1 MRVLGVDPGTIVCG
15 WGVVE
20 LAGSRLIHVGS
31 GTIDAGRGDISCRL
45 ALVYSELLS
54 VLDEHSPTDLS
65 LERNFVARNV
75 QSAFRIGEARG
86 VAMAAAA
93 ARGIGVSEYTPM
105 MIKKSVVGYGKADKA
120 QVQAAI
126 ARLLSLPE
134 LPRTDA
140 ADALAAAL
148 CHGLTG
154 RFDARV
160 ADALSLRG
168 LSRGRGRSWRTARL

>member
-20 LAGSRLIHVGS
+20 LDGARLTHVAS
-31 GTIDAGRGDISCRL
+31 GTIEAGRGDVACRL
-45 ALVYSELLS
+45 SLVYAELLA
-54 VLDEHSPTDLS
+54 VVDQHSPTDVS

-93 ARGIGVSEYTPM
+93 ARGIRVNEYTPM
-105 MIKKSVVGYGKADKA
+105 MIKKAVVGYGKADKA

-126 ARLLSLPE
+126 ARLLSLAE

-148 CHGLTG
+148 CHGLSG

-160 ADALSLRG
+160 SDALSLRG
-168 LSRGRGRSWRTARL
+168 LTRGRGRSWRTARL